1 MTDHTFYISTSIPY
15 VNSSPHVG
23 FALELV
29 LADAVA
35 RHARQAGQ
43 HVLFQGGTDDNS
55 LKNVRAAEIVGIPV
69 SELVLANADRFR
81 QLAASL
87 DVSFDEFVSTGSD
100 ERHKKTVETLWLA
113 CAAAGDLYK
122 KPYEGLYCVGCEQY
136 YAEAELVGGCCPEH
150 GIAPETVR
158 EENWFFRLSRYG
170 DYLRESVESDAIRIV
185 PASRRNEVLSFLK
198 SGLEDICVSRSAE
211 RAKGWGIPVPGD
223 AGEVVYVWFD
233 ALANYVTGAGYS
245 SDGNLFN
252 DNWIDAAE
260 RTHVI
265 GKGITRFHAVYWPA
279 ILKSAGVAP
288 PTSILVHGYLTVDG
302 RKIGKSNGNGVDP
315 FTLVDRYGTDVLR
328 WYLLRHV
335 RSTEDADFSEG
346 RLVTAHDGEL
356 ADQLGNLV
364 SRTVAV
370 LRKRGGPLPKH
381 LGQRSA
387 FWHEGRQLRSKVDAA
402 IKAFAIHEAA
412 ETIYA
417 YISESNRFIVQ
428 AAPWTLLKHLDDPE
442 SVDTVDATL
451 FELFDAFK
459 VIADCL
465 QPLLPST
472 SSRVLDVVER
482 ATQGDTTPA
491 ILFPK
496 LAAAPAKTP

>member
-1 MTDHTFYISTSIPY
+1 MTQQTHYLSTSIPY

-29 LADAVA
+29 LADAVV
-35 RHARQAGQ
+35 RNARQAGK
-43 HVLFQGGTDDNS
+43 HVVFQGGTDDNS
-55 LKNVRAAEIVGIPV
+55 LKNVRAAESAGVHV
-69 SELVLANADRFR
+69 KELVLANADRFHK
-81 QLAASL
+81 LAASL
-87 DVSFDEFVSTGSD
+87 DVTFDEFVSTGSD
-100 ERHKKTVETLWLA
+100 ERHRKTVDKLWRA

-136 YAEAELVGGCCPEH
+136 YTDGELVGGCCPEH
-150 GIAPETVR
+150 RVAPETVR

-170 DYLRESVESDAIRIV
+170 EYLRDNIETDAIRIV

-211 RAKGWGIPVPGD
+211 RARGWGIPVPGD
-223 AGEVVYVWFD
+223 DGEVVYVWFD
-233 ALANYVTGAGYS
+233 ALANYITGAGYGT
-245 SDGNLFN
+245 DVNLFD
-252 DNWIDAAE
+252 DNWTDAAD
-260 RTHVI
+260 RSHVI
-265 GKGITRFHAVYWPA
+265 GKGITRFHAIYWPA
-279 ILKSAGVAP
+279 ILKSAGLAP
-288 PTSILVHGYLTVDG
+288 PTGILVHGYLTVDG

-315 FTLVDRYGTDVLR
+315 FDLVDRYGTDALR

-335 RSTEDADFSEG
+335 RSTEDADFSEE

-370 LRKRGGPLPKH
+370 LRKRGGPFPRH
-381 LGQRSA
+381 PGDPSPFWEEGQR
-387 FWHEGRQLRSKVDAA
+387 LRGKVDTA
-402 IKAFAIHEAA
+402 IRSFAIHEAA
-412 ETIYA
+412 EAIYA
-417 YISESNRFIVQ
+417 YVSAANRFIVQ
-428 AAPWTLLKHLDDPE
+428 VAPWTLLKHSDDPAAIAA
-442 SVDTVDATL
+442 VDATVR
-451 FELFDAFK
+451 ELFDAFT

-472 SSRVLDVVER
+472 ASRIADVVER
-482 ATQGDTTPA
+482 AKQGDTTPV

-496 LAAAPAKTP
+496 LATSPAKTA